1 MASNVIVNSVVSI
14 LANTIETIYTAPPD
28 GTIITAWTAT
38 NNTGSNRTY
47 KAYIFDI
54 SGSFLQAVIPLKII
68 IRNRF
73 DLGPGITNQFV
84 PGGGSIRVESDLAN
98 SIVFR
103 VSGNEL

>member
-1 MASNVIVNSVVSI
+1 MANNVLVGSVTNSA
-14 LANTIETIYTAPPD
+14 ANTIQNVYDAPAN

-47 KAYIFDI
+47 KAYIYDLT
-54 SGSFLQAVIPLKII
+54 GSLLQAIIPLKII

-73 DLGPGITNQFV
+73 DLGSGITNQFI

-103 VSGNEL
+103 ISGNEL

>member
-1 MASNVIVNSVVSI
+1 MANTVIVESVTNDA
-14 LANTIETIYTAPPD
+14 ANTIEDIYTAPPD

-54 SGSFLQAVIPLKII
+54 TGTPLQAIIPLKII

-73 DLGPGITNQFV
+73 DLGPGITNQFI
-84 PGGGSIRVESDLAN
+84 PGGGTIRVESDLAD